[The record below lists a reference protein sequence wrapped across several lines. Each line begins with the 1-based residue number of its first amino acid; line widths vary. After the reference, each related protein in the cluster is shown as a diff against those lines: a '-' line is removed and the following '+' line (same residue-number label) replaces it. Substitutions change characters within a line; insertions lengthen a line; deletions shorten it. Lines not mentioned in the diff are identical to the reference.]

1 MPSAVSTKLAK
12 GSGAGPVV
20 CQNASTTAETGGG
33 AGGIYSAI
41 LSRNQPIIGA
51 KEKTFHELH
60 KKCLEKKILYE
71 DPDFP
76 ANESSLF
83 YSQKLPVKFEWK
95 RPPEICENPRFII
108 GGANRTD
115 ICQGELGDCW
125 FLAAIACL
133 TLNEKLLF
141 RVIPHDQTF
150 IKDYAGI
157 FHFQFWR
164 YGSWV
169 EVIID
174 DRLPTYGKQLVFT
187 KSSQQNEFWS
197 ALLEKAY
204 AKLHG
209 SYEALKGGNTT
220 EAMEDFTG
228 GVTEF
233 YEIKDAPKDI
243 YKIMKHAIERG
254 SLMASSIE
262 DDAGI
267 IYGTP
272 TTNIGLLIN
281 RMLNNMNFKTE
292 NDSTPPVEEKIS
304 QAIAPV
310 VFERRMANGLVLS
323 HAYSVT
329 GVEEITFKREKLK
342 LIRLRNPWGQ
352 VEWNGAWSDSS
363 DEWNVIDGAEKTR
376 LQHKVSEDGEFWISL
391 QDFLRYFTKLEI
403 CNITPDALEGDKL
416 QTWTVSVTEGRWVR
430 GCTAGG
436 CRNYPDTFWTNPQY
450 RLRLLEEDD
459 DPEDSEVVCSFLVAL
474 MQKNRRKERRL
485 GANLLTIGFAI
496 YEVTELSHP
505 PPSFTTE
512 LINLH
517 FSQMDLRYF
526 TRHQPHGEQEM
537 QGNNMHLQRDF
548 FLYNASK
555 VKCKMY
561 INMREVAE
569 RFRLPPNEYVIIPS
583 TFEPHQEGEFLL
595 RVFSEKISLSEEVE
609 NKIAV
614 GQISPIIFVSDRAN
628 KNKDPKGGEG
638 HKKDKEKTITD
649 KKKKA
654 DEPSQRDSNKETE
667 EDKQFRNIF
676 RQIAGDDME
685 ISADELR
692 NVLNNVLK
700 KHKELKTEGFALE
713 SCRSMI
719 ALMDTDGSGKINLEE
734 FQHLW
739 DKIKSWQ
746 KIFKH
751 YDTDHSGTINSYE
764 MRNAVKDAGF
774 QLNNQLY
781 DIITMRY
788 ADRNMNIEFDSFI
801 CCFVRLEGMFR
812 AFNAFDKDGDG
823 IIKLNVLEWLQL
835 TMYA

>member
-1 MPSAVSTKLAK
+1 MLSTVSSTVVQETGSEPIPCQHVSTT
-12 GSGAGPVV
+12 SETGAG
-20 CQNASTTAETGGG
+20 T
-33 AGGIYSAI
+33 GGIYSAI
-41 LSRNQPIIGA
+41 LSRNQPLIEV

-60 KKCLEKKILYE
+60 KKCLEKKILYK

-76 ANESSLF
+76 ANDTSLF
-83 YSQKLPVKFEWK
+83 FSQRLPVKFEWK
-95 RPPEICENPRFII
+95 RPSEICENPRFIL
-108 GGANRTD
+108 GGANRSD

-141 RVIPHDQTF
+141 RVIPEGQTF

-164 YGSWV
+164 YGRWV

-174 DRLPTYGKQLVFT
+174 DRLPTYGKRLVFT

-233 YEIKDAPKDI
+233 YEIKDAPKDT

-254 SLMASSIE
+254 SLMACSIE
-262 DDAGI
+262 DSSGL
-267 IYGTP
+267 IYGSAP
-272 TTNIGLLIN
+272 TTDIGDFVTQ
-281 RMLNNMNFKTE
+281 MLQKV
-292 NDSTPPVEEKIS
+292 DSVFLNESVEET
-304 QAIAPV
+304 QDRAIRTIVPLL
-310 VFERRMANGLVLS
+310 FERRMTNGLVVG

-329 GVEEITFKREKLK
+329 GVEETTFKGQKIKLV
-342 LIRLRNPWGQ
+342 RLRNPWGQ
-352 VEWNGAWSDSS
+352 VEWNGAWSDRS
-363 DEWNVIDGAEKTR
+363 DEWNVIDNAEKVR
-376 LQHKVSEDGEFWISL
+376 LQHKIAEDGEFWISF

-403 CNITPDALEGDKL
+403 CNLTPDTLEADKL
-416 QTWTVSVTEGRWVR
+416 HTWTVSVTEGQWVR
-430 GCTAGG
+430 GSTAGG

-450 RLRLLEEDD
+450 RLKLLEEDD
-459 DPEDSEVVCSFLVAL
+459 DPEDAEVVCSFLVAL
-474 MQKNRRKERRL
+474 MQKNRRKERKL

-496 YEVTELSHP
+496 YEVP
-505 PPSFTTE
+505 K
-512 LINLH
+512 
-517 FSQMDLRYF
+517 
-526 TRHQPHGEQEM
+526 EM
-537 QGNNMHLQRDF
+537 QGDKKHLQKDF

-555 VKCKMY
+555 VKCKSY

-583 TFEPHQEGEFLL
+583 TYEPHQEGEFIL

-609 NKIAV
+609 SKIEA
-614 GQISPIIFVSDRAN
+614 GNISPIVFVSDRAN
-628 KNKDPKGGEG
+628 KNKDLKDGE
-638 HKKDKEKTITD
+638 KLRKDKEKTSPDKRKKNTEPAERDTD
-649 KKKKA
+649 
-654 DEPSQRDSNKETE
+654 SE

-700 KHKELKTEGFALE
+700 KHKDLKTEGFALE

-719 ALMDTDGSGKINLEE
+719 ALMDTDGSGKINLDE
-734 FQHLW
+734 FHHLW
-739 DKIKSWQ
+739 TKIKSWQ
-746 KIFKH
+746 KIFKQ

-812 AFNAFDKDGDG
+812 AFHAFDKDGDG

>member
-1 MPSAVSTKLAK
+1 MPTAVSATVAQKAE
-12 GSGAGPVV
+12 AGTVPQHV
-20 CQNASTTAETGGG
+20 STAETGGG
-33 AGGIYSAI
+33 TGGIYSAI
-41 LSRNQPIIGA
+41 LSRNQPIIGV
-51 KEKTFHELH
+51 KEKTFHELY

-76 ANESSLF
+76 ANDTSLF

-95 RPPEICENPRFII
+95 RPPEICENPRFIV

-141 RVIPHDQTF
+141 RVIPQDQTF

-169 EVIID
+169 EVVID

-243 YKIMKHAIERG
+243 YKIMKHVIERG
-254 SLMASSIE
+254 SLMACSIE
-262 DDAGI
+262 DNMGL
-267 IYGTP
+267 IYGSAPQTD
-272 TTNIGLLIN
+272 IGLLIDQ
-281 RMLNNMNFKTE
+281 MKKNMNVQRL
-292 NDSTPPVEEKIS
+292 NDSTKHTNDGATRTIVPML
-304 QAIAPV
+304 
-310 VFERRMANGLVLS
+310 FEMRLANGLVKG

-329 GVEEITFKREKLK
+329 AVDETTFKGEKIRLV
-342 LIRLRNPWGQ
+342 RLRNPWGQ
-352 VEWNGAWSDSS
+352 VEWNGSWSDNSN
-363 DEWNVIDGAEKTR
+363 EWNLIDKSEKIR
-376 LQHKVSEDGEFWISL
+376 LQHKIAEDGEFWISL
-391 QDFLRYFTKLEI
+391 EDFMRYFTKLEM
-403 CNITPDALEGDKL
+403 CNLTPDTLEADKL

-459 DPEDSEVVCSFLVAL
+459 DPEDNEVVCSFLVAL
-474 MQKNRRKERRL
+474 MQKNRRKERKL

-496 YEVTELSHP
+496 YEVP
-505 PPSFTTE
+505 K
-512 LINLH
+512 
-517 FSQMDLRYF
+517 
-526 TRHQPHGEQEM
+526 EM
-537 QGNNMHLQRDF
+537 QGDKKHLQKDF

-555 VKCKMY
+555 VKCKTY

-583 TFEPHQEGEFLL
+583 TYEPHQEGEFIL
-595 RVFSEKISLSEEVE
+595 RVFSEKRSHSEEVE
-609 NKIAV
+609 NKIEA
-614 GQISPIIFVSDRAN
+614 GHLSPIIFVSDRAN
-628 KNKDPKGGEG
+628 KNKDLKGGEG
-638 HKKDKEKTITD
+638 LKKDKEKGSADAKKENNEPTPADSD
-649 KKKKA
+649 K
-654 DEPSQRDSNKETE
+654 DSE
-667 EDKQFRNIF
+667 EDRQFQNIF

-692 NVLNNVLK
+692 NVLNNVVK

-719 ALMDTDGSGKINLEE
+719 ALMDTDGSGKINLDE
-734 FQHLW
+734 FRHLW

-751 YDTDHSGTINSYE
+751 YDTDRSGTINSYE

-788 ADRNMNIEFDSFI
+788 ADRNMNIDFDSFI

-812 AFNAFDKDGDG
+812 AFHAFDKDGDG

>member
-496 YEVTELSHP
+496 YEVP
-505 PPSFTTE
+505 K
-512 LINLH
+512 
-517 FSQMDLRYF
+517 
-526 TRHQPHGEQEM
+526 EM